1 MSRGDKIFFLKKA
14 TSKNRHYFFN
24 EALFPAKAGKKAA
37 AKHLICLAA
46 ATVQKTALPVQFF
59 SLSAAFD
66 ILPDGGFSFALLH
79 EPGKSVGS
87 KDVVSALKNGDA
99 HIL

>member
-1 MSRGDKIFFLKKA
+1 MSRGDKTFFLKKA

-37 AKHLICLAA
+37 AKHLICFAA

-59 SLSAAFD
+59 SLPAGFEIVPVSS
-66 ILPDGGFSFALLH
+66 FSFALFH
-79 EPGKSVGS
+79 KPFESVG
-87 KDVVSALKNGDA
+87 
-99 HIL
+99 